1 MAVSKAARA
10 NRETAVD
17 YLHALEVNDT
27 LTVAAL
33 LHREIEQVE
42 FPNRLNPN
50 GSVRDKALLLDGME
64 RGKTLMR
71 SQEFTVLRSLAEGET
86 VALEVRWSGT
96 LAVALGPT
104 LPAGHTMRAFFS
116 IWLEF
121 RDGLIVRQRNYD
133 CFEAW

>member
-1 MAVSKAARA
+1 MAAAA
-10 NRETAVD
+10 NREIAAR
-17 YLHALEVNDT
+17 YLRALELNDT
-27 LTVAAL
+27 VTVAAL
-33 LHREIEQVE
+33 LHPEIEQVE
-42 FPNRLNPN
+42 FPNRLNAN

-71 SQEFTVLRSLAEGET
+71 SQQFTLLRSLAEGET
-86 VALEVRWSGT
+86 LALEVLWTGT

-104 LPAGHTMRAFFS
+104 LPAGHVMRAFFAV
-116 IWLEF
+116 WLEF